1 MSAGSTPV
9 IEDVATPGHCD
20 TSPWRLLKK
29 HGPPAIFVKSWEQ
42 LPKILAKERRLV
54 CSPENQSL
62 SFDQKGSSCY
72 LNFNIVFHNMIQIL
86 LSLTCFLFVANPLP
100 LPFSV
105 LDNSFCYIQSTEE
118 CFIYRF
124 SKQYKALRRLRVFQW
139 YEWFKLKMRDRFI
152 AIISSN
158 LIHHG

>member
-54 CSPENQSL
+54 SSPENQPLSL
-62 SFDQKGSSCY
+62 HLKGSSCY
-72 LNFNIVFHNMIQIL
+72 LHFIIVFHSMIKIL
-86 LSLTCFLFVANPLP
+86 LSYCFSFSFFLLPVLFLFPSQCL
-100 LPFSV
+100 
-105 LDNSFCYIQSTEE
+105 
-118 CFIYRF
+118 
-124 SKQYKALRRLRVFQW
+124 
-139 YEWFKLKMRDRFI
+139 
-152 AIISSN
+152 
-158 LIHHG
+158 G